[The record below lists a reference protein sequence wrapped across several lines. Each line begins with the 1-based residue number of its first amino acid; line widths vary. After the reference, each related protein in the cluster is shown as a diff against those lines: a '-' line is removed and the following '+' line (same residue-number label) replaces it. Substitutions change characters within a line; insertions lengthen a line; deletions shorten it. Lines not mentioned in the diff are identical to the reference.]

1 MQNTPYTTF
10 YYIAKRFILFYFVG
24 LVFFSSIILLFDS
37 IELFRRAG
45 TASNNIHPTL
55 VFKMAVL
62 HLPNTLQE
70 IIPFIFLFATMFFF
84 WRFQQTSQLIILRN
98 MGLSVWRLLLPI
110 ISIALVYSIFEFVVF
125 NPVGAVF
132 MEKFERINATI
143 FKKRSDTYT
152 VSSRGIWVRDTHKTG
167 YALVHAKRVDL
178 IAQNILDITIY
189 TFSDDNIFLQRIDA
203 ASGKMGR
210 NQWMLQKVLV
220 SDAYKITEALD
231 EFQYETD
238 IDMDAIRDRFLS
250 PDTLSIWA
258 LPKFIQNVE
267 NAGLSSINY
276 KFYLYKTILRPLL
289 FLAMIFFAALVSY
302 PPSNRRRNPYP
313 IFFAILIAFFIYLFT
328 NMMRAFATSFTLPVF
343 LAAAGPALIS
353 LFSSLALLIY
363 LEEK

>member
-1 MQNTPYTTF
+1 MQSTSYTTF
-10 YYIAKRFILFYFVG
+10 YYIAKRFLLFYLTG
-24 LVFFSSIILLFDS
+24 LLFFSAIILLFDS

-45 TASNNIHPTL
+45 AAGNIHPTL

-70 IIPFIFLFATMFFF
+70 IVPFIFLFATMFFF

-110 ISIALVYSIFEFVVF
+110 ISIVLVYSIFEFVIL
-125 NPVGAVF
+125 NPLGAIF
-132 MEKFERINATI
+132 MEKFERINTTV

-152 VSSRGIWVRDTHKTG
+152 ISSRGIWVRDMHKNG

-178 IAQNILDITIY
+178 IYQNVLGITIY
-189 TFSDDNIFLQRIDA
+189 AFSDNNIFLKRIDA
-203 ASGKMGR
+203 ASGKMAK
-210 NQWMLQKVLV
+210 NHWALQNVLV
-220 SDAYKITEALD
+220 SNAYKITEEMDVL
-231 EFQYETD
+231 QYETD
-238 IDMDAIRDRFLS
+238 INMDTIRDRFLS

-258 LPKFIQNVE
+258 LPKFIENVE

-302 PPSNRRRNPYP
+302 PPSTRRRNPYP
-313 IFFAILIAFFIYLFT
+313 IFSAILIAFLIYLFT
-328 NMMRAFATSFTLPVF
+328 NMMRAFATSLTLPVSV
-343 LAAAGPALIS
+343 AAAGPALIS
-353 LFSSLALLIY
+353 VFSSLALLIY